1 MVNEHADTRPMTVG
15 GWMLTLLVLAI
26 PIVNLV
32 MYLVWALSGSGN
44 VNRRNF
50 CRASIYWFLI
60 ILGIYILFMA
70 LVGVVSVANSLGL
83 IQQQSVQNIFCTRGK
98 NLLLYLAS
106 FFGWD
111 YFF

>member
-1 MVNEHADTRPMTVG
+1 MANENVDTRPITVG

-32 MYLVWALSGSGN
+32 MYLVWALDGSGN

-60 ILGIYILFMA
+60 ILGIYILLMA
-70 LVGVVSVANSLGL
+70 LIGIASVATSSL
-83 IQQQSVQNIFCTRGK
+83 
-98 NLLLYLAS
+98 
-106 FFGWD
+106 
-111 YFF
+111 